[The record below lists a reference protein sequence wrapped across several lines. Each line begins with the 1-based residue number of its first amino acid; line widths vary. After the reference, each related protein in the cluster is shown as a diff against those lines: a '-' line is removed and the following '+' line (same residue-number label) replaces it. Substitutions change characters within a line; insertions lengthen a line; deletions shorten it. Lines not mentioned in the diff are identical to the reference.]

1 MNNLFLLLEITYFSN
16 ITRSFIYLL
25 QICMVLGKGSLLGGL
40 GDHHHHNH
48 DHDHNN
54 DHNHSHHDHMSN
66 MTMAHMHAQMGINMT
81 AHAHE
86 KGQHEPQMVSSAEN
100 TTSTTEEPA
109 RKKPSRRPKKF
120 RRGRKFSRQ
129 NNGLSNLAFN
139 FRIPRT
145 GFSCKGRAPGY
156 YADMEADCT
165 VNSQLQ

>member
-1 MNNLFLLLEITYFSN
+1 
-16 ITRSFIYLL
+16 
-25 QICMVLGKGSLLGGL
+25 MVLGQGSLLGGL

-86 KGQHEPQMVSSAEN
+86 KGQHEPQMVSSEKA
-100 TTSTTEEPA
+100 TSTTEEPA
-109 RKKPSRRPKKF
+109 RKNPSRRPKKF